1 MAVVCSQNSAP
12 RERLA
17 GQAVAH
23 RLRAL
28 NEYLALYRA
37 TRASGGEAHTTQ
49 RIRELRSDVARLR
62 AWGWYLSAKER
73 GASWI
78 PALQRLAAALSVLV
92 SVNLVAQRRHPRG
105 AALQHLSSY
114 SLVERAYAALEDDT
128 QGQLLTLRLAQ
139 MQRPALDYQRN
150 LDILDARLAD
160 LAALR
165 LNGLPEPG
173 QVTVVCHVLRG
184 VMAVGGALGFSFP
197 SAQPVDS

>member
-1 MAVVCSQNSAP
+1 MGPPS
-12 RERLA
+12 
-17 GQAVAH
+17 
-23 RLRAL
+23 
-28 NEYLALYRA
+28 
-37 TRASGGEAHTTQ
+37 
-49 RIRELRSDVARLR
+49 
-62 AWGWYLSAKER
+62 
-73 GASWI
+73 
-78 PALQRLAAALSVLV
+78 
-92 SVNLVAQRRHPRG
+92 
-105 AALQHLSSY
+105 

-150 LDILDARLAD
+150 IDILDARLAD

>member
-28 NEYLALYRA
+28 NEYLAVYRA

-139 MQRPALDYQRN
+139 MQRQLARAELQIVFHTLLRRIPTM
-150 LDILDARLAD
+150 RLAIPFD
-160 LAALR
+160 EVPFKHDRLAY
-165 LNGLPEPG
+165 GVYELP
-173 QVTVVCHVLRG
+173 V
-184 VMAVGGALGFSFP
+184 AW
-197 SAQPVDS
+197 